1 MCNTILT
8 TNVAVVG
15 TNLVL
20 TIPAGTYQNCGN
32 YVLRLVQSIPLT
44 ATNLMPVVIQIG
56 DAATLYP
63 VRQKSGHSIYANQL
77 KTRRNYV
84 LHVAADTGTF
94 TLIRGILNT
103 CNCGTT
109 AALPVPTTGA

>member
-20 TIPAGTYQNCGN
+20 TIPAGTYQNCG
-32 YVLRLVQSIPLT
+32 
-44 ATNLMPVVIQIG
+44 
-56 DAATLYP
+56 LYP